1 MRQRN
6 SRHRAFR
13 TCAGHARRPVLPVSR
28 CWAKV
33 ASLSPGGQA
42 AQRGHGGVHDW
53 NPSVRPNAE
62 EGIMYE
68 ATRMAQGDDPCRTAS
83 WRILVELVSNVP

>member
-1 MRQRN
+1 M
-6 SRHRAFR
+6 
-13 TCAGHARRPVLPVSR
+13 
-28 CWAKV
+28 V
-33 ASLSPGGQA
+33 AVGKA
-42 AQRGHGGVHDW
+42 ADMASN

-83 WRILVELVSNVP
+83 WRILVELVSHVP